1 MHRRRCGKRNCRCAA
16 GDLHE
21 GDRAVYSRR
30 GRPQFVMLRQA
41 EAAAVAAAVDR
52 YRAAEADL
60 VAAGEAS
67 RDALIAR
74 LAARRVRL

>member
-1 MHRRRCGKRNCRCAA
+1 M
-16 GDLHE
+16 
-21 GDRAVYSRR
+21 R
-30 GRPQFVMLRQA
+30 GWPQFVMLRQA